1 MRRRKFDVRE
11 PLRFE
16 ARFDG
21 SDATGYDLPALVV
34 TRVTVFAMI
43 TSSRSSTSSTSAP
56 DSAARQRAVVWP
68 LRDYGTRARG
78 PRRRARVFRGVSEG
92 QREQNQKKRGS
103 RARRVVTK
111 SRGDLAINT
120 QLLLVKGERFQP

>member
-1 MRRRKFDVRE
+1 MRVSRVSSLRGDGVGGLRDAR

-21 SDATGYDLPALVV
+21 SDATGYLS
-34 TRVTVFAMI
+34 RVI
-43 TSSRSSTSSTSAP
+43 TSAP

-68 LRDYGTRARG
+68 LRDYGPDARA
-78 PRRRARVFRGVSEG
+78 ARFRGVSEG
-92 QREQNQKKRGS
+92 QREGKQKKRGS